1 MKKNPEFDE
10 TMGSYD
16 RIEFCKLVRLYL
28 LDFLTKKFG
37 KQNIHLYRDN
47 GFENSYFK
55 SCFENI
61 SGLESQKIK
70 KKNLQKQWI
79 KHNSRV

>member
-16 RIEFCKLVRLYL
+16 GIEFCKLVRLYL

-47 GFENSYFK
+47 SFK
-55 SCFENI
+55 KSFFFKVALKTYQVLNH
-61 SGLESQKIK
+61 K
-70 KKNLQKQWI
+70 K
-79 KHNSRV
+79 